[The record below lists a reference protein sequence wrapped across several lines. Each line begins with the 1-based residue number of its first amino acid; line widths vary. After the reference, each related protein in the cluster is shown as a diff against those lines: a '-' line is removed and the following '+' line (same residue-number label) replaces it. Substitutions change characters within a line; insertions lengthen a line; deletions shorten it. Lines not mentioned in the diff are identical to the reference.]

1 MDILS
6 SAVAQATYE
15 SLRETYGKSG
25 LSKVELAN
33 ELGMGLSTVS
43 KKMSEGLGIPNY
55 KKIGTAKNARVIFP
69 LADVAEFL
77 ADTVEV
83 A

>member
-1 MDILS
+1 MMNNQS
-6 SAVAQATYE
+6 YTTMFSALQHKYNKLA
-15 SLRETYGKSG
+15 
-25 LSKVELAN
+25 LSKSELAQ

-43 KKMSEGLGIPNY
+43 KMMAEGIGLPNY
-55 KKIGTAKNARVIFP
+55 KKIGNAKNSRVLFP

-77 ADTVEV
+77 SDTMEV

>member
-1 MDILS
+1 MFSQVTFDAL
-6 SAVAQATYE
+6 QHKYNKLT
-15 SLRETYGKSG
+15 
-25 LSKVELAN
+25 LSKSELAQ

-43 KKMSEGLGIPNY
+43 KMMAEGMGLPNY
-55 KKIGTAKNARVIFP
+55 RKIGTAKNSRVIFP

-77 ADTVEV
+77 ADTMEV

>member
-1 MDILS
+1 MTNQMIYNSL
-6 SAVAQATYE
+6 YE
-15 SLRETYGKSG
+15 KYKKLA
-25 LSKVELAN
+25 LSKSELAQ

-43 KKMSEGLGIPNY
+43 KIMAEGMGLPNY
-55 KKIGTAKNARVIFP
+55 KKVGIAKNSRVLFP

-77 ADTVEV
+77 SNTVEV

>member
-1 MDILS
+1 MMNNQSYKTTLDAL
-6 SAVAQATYE
+6 QHK
-15 SLRETYGKSG
+15 YGKLA
-25 LSKVELAN
+25 LSKRELAQ

-43 KKMSEGLGIPNY
+43 KLMAEGMGLPNY
-55 KKIGTAKNARVIFP
+55 KKVGIAKNSRVLFP

-77 ADTVEV
+77 SDTVEV

>member
-1 MDILS
+1 MMNNQSYNMIFGALQQKYNKL
-6 SAVAQATYE
+6 A
-15 SLRETYGKSG
+15 
-25 LSKVELAN
+25 LSKSELAQ

-43 KKMSEGLGIPNY
+43 KMMAEGMGLPNY
-55 KKIGTAKNARVIFP
+55 KKVGNAKNSRVLFP

-77 ADTVEV
+77 ADTIEV